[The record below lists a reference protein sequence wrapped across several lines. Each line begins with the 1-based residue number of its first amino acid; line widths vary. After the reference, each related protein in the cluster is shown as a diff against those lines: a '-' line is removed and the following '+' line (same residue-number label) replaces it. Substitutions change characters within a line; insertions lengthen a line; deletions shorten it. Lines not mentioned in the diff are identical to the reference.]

1 MTLKAKTNV
10 EYTIA
15 THAAE
20 KISLSREAIALCERI
35 ADGHISGDAAVAEI
49 LRRYGVESRRAN
61 V

>member
-1 MTLKAKTNV
+1 MTQKAKANV
-10 EYTIA
+10 KYTIA

-20 KISLSREAIALCERI
+20 KITLPREAITLCEKI
-35 ADGHISGDAAVAEI
+35 ADGHISGDTAVAEI

>member
-1 MTLKAKTNV
+1 MTQKVKANV
-10 EYTIA
+10 KYTIA

-20 KISLSREAIALCERI
+20 KITLSREAITLCEKI
-35 ADGHISGDAAVAEI
+35 ADGRISGDIAVAEI

>member
-1 MTLKAKTNV
+1 MTQKAKANV

-20 KISLSREAIALCERI
+20 KISLSREAITLCEKI

-49 LRRYGVESRRAN
+49 LRRYGIESRRVN